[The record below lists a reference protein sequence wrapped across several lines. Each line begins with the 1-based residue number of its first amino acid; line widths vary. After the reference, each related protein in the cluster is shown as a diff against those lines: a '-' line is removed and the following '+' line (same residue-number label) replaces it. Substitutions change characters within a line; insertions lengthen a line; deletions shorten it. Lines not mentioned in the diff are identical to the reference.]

1 MYLLSLQVDLDNDY
15 VEVPAQDLNS
25 KLLPF
30 AGPLARRFERFANPS
45 TALSDSVRWRVE
57 PPPTRA
63 GSAQTPPTPQ
73 APLAEQQSPSH
84 ASSLHLP
91 QLCKP
96 DVRGALLVLR
106 AFVQNLLIGVEDSCV
121 FIRTETELT
130 ILFDET
136 LFKHISGPPEL
147 MVTTLHDA
155 ETDLLPHSPHLPP
168 PPVASTDAAQ
178 EGFVL
183 RFCRT
188 QAFSAA
194 LSSSVSEAHGA
205 D

>member
-1 MYLLSLQVDLDNDY
+1 MDLDNDY

-30 AGPLARRFERFANPS
+30 AGPLARRLERFANPS
-45 TALSDSVRWRVE
+45 TALSDSVRWRVG
-57 PPPTRA
+57 PPTRA
-63 GSAQTPPTPQ
+63 GSTQTASPPQ

-96 DVRGALLVLR
+96 DVRAALLVLR
-106 AFVQNLLIGVEDSCV
+106 AFIQDLLIGMEDACV
-121 FIRTETELT
+121 LIRTETELT

-136 LFKHISGPPEL
+136 LFTHISGPPEL
-147 MVTTLHDA
+147 LVTTPHDA

-168 PPVASTDAAQ
+168 PPVASTVAAQ

-194 LSSSVSEAHGA
+194 LISSVFEAHGTA
-205 D
+205 